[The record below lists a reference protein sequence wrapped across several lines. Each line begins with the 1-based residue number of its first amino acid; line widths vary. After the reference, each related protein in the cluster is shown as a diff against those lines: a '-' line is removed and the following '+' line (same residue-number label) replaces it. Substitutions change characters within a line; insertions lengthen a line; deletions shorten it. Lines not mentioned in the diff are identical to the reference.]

1 MSVVVLD
8 ASALLA
14 LLKRETGADVVA
26 ASLDQAVIGSVNLG
40 EAAQIQY
47 LHGWQRQ
54 DFEVAIALTEIA
66 VVPVSQQVALDAAD
80 FRELARKNG
89 ISQADCLC
97 LALAKGEG
105 AVVLTADRDW
115 LKIADAIGVLV
126 RLIR

>member
-14 LLKRETGADVVA
+14 LLKRETGANVVEA
-26 ASLDQAVIGSVNLG
+26 LLDQAVIGSVNLG

-47 LHGWQRQ
+47 LHGWGRKE
-54 DFEVAIALTEIA
+54 FETAIAMIEIS
-66 VVPVSQQVALDAAD
+66 VVPISQKVAMDAAD
-80 FRELARKNG
+80 FREVARQNG

-97 LALAKGEG
+97 LALAQSEG
-105 AVVLTADRDW
+105 ALALTADRDW
-115 LKIADAIGVLV
+115 LKISDQIGVEI

>member
-14 LLKRETGADVVA
+14 LLKRETGEDVVK
-26 ASLDQAVIGSVNLG
+26 ASLDRAVIGSVNLA

-47 LHGWQRQ
+47 LHGWERKE
-54 DFEVAIALTEIA
+54 FEVAIAFTEIS
-66 VVPVSQQVALDAAD
+66 VVPVSRHIAMDAAD

-97 LALAKGEG
+97 LALAKNER
-105 AVVLTADRDW
+105 AVALTADRDW
-115 LKIADAIGVLV
+115 LKIADQIGVEV

>member
-1 MSVVVLD
+1 LSVVVLD

-14 LLKRETGADVVA
+14 LLKREAGADVVE
-26 ASLDQAVIGSVNLG
+26 ASLDRAVIGSVNLG

-47 LHGWQRQ
+47 LHGWHRS
-54 DFEVAIALTEIA
+54 DFEIAIGLTEIS
-66 VVPVSQQVALDAAD
+66 VVPVTHRIAMDAAD

-97 LALAKGEG
+97 LALAKSES
-105 AVVLTADRDW
+105 AFALTADRDW
-115 LKIADAIGVLV
+115 LKIANQIGVEV

>member
-97 LALAKGEG
+97 LALAKGER

>member
-14 LLKRETGADVVA
+14 LLKREAGAEIVE

-47 LHGWQRQ
+47 AYGWNRAE
-54 DFEVAIALTEIA
+54 FETAVALMEIP
-66 VVPVSQQVALDAAD
+66 VVPVSHKTAIDAAD

-97 LALAKGEG
+97 LALAKSES
-105 AVVLTADRDW
+105 AVALTADRDW
-115 LKIADAIGVLV
+115 LKIADMVGVKV
-126 RLIR
+126 ELIR

>member
-1 MSVVVLD
+1 VVILD

-14 LLKRETGADVVA
+14 LLKNEAGADVVA
-26 ASLDQAVIGSVNLG
+26 ASMDQAVIGSVNLG

-47 LHGWQRQ
+47 LHGWQR
-54 DFEVAIALTEIA
+54 DTFETAIALMDIP
-66 VVPVSQQVALDAAD
+66 VVPVSYRVAMDAAD

-97 LALAKGEG
+97 LALAKSEN

-115 LKIADAIGVLV
+115 LKIANAIGVEV

>member
-1 MSVVVLD
+1 MVVLD

-14 LLKRETGADVVA
+14 LLKREAGAEIVE
-26 ASLDQAVIGSVNLG
+26 ASLEQAVIGSVNLG

-47 LHGWQRQ
+47 IYGWKRET
-54 DFEVAIALTEIA
+54 FETTIKLMEIV
-66 VVPVSQQVALDAAD
+66 VVPVSYRVAMDAAD

-97 LALAKGEG
+97 LALAKSEN
-105 AVVLTADRDW
+105 AVALTADRDW
-115 LKIADAIGVLV
+115 LKIAEAIGVDV

>member
-14 LLKRETGADVVA
+14 LLKRETGADIVE
-26 ASLDQAVIGSVNLG
+26 ASLDQAVIGAVNLG

-47 LHGWQRQ
+47 LYGWNRQ
-54 DFEVAIALTEIA
+54 DFETAIDLTEIS

-97 LALAKGEG
+97 MALAKSKG
-105 AVVLTADRDW
+105 AVAITADRDW
-115 LKIADAIGVLV
+115 LKIADAIGVDV
-126 RLIR
+126 KLIR

>member
-1 MSVVVLD
+1 LSVVVLD

-14 LLKRETGADVVA
+14 LLKRETGADVVE

-47 LHGWQRQ
+47 LHGWQRK

-97 LALAKGEG
+97 LALAKSEG

-115 LKIADAIGVLV
+115 LTIADAIGVKV
-126 RLIR
+126 RMIR

>member
-14 LLKRETGADVVA
+14 LLKREPGADIVA
-26 ASLDQAVIGSVNLG
+26 ASLNQAVIGAVNLG

-47 LHGWQRQ
+47 LYGWNRN
-54 DFEVAIALTEIA
+54 DFEVAISLTEIS
-66 VVPVSQQVALDAAD
+66 VVPVTKRIVMDAAD

-97 LALAKGEG
+97 LALTKSED
-105 AVVLTADRDW
+105 AVALIADRDW
-115 LKIADAIGVLV
+115 LKIADDIGVRV
-126 RLIR
+126 QLIR